1 MAAGEQAQQDGLAG
15 VTATAVRAAGGVVW
29 RPGQDGVE
37 VCVVHRPRYDDWS
50 LPKGKLEPGEH
61 PLVAAVREV
70 SEETGVQAVPQVR
83 LPRVSYAMRDGI
95 PKTVDYWSMRACG
108 HGGFQLHTEVDEVR
122 WLPVEAAAQRLSYS
136 HDVRVLREF
145 AWLPP
150 VTAVLAVIRHA
161 SAGKRGTWSGPDDAR
176 PLDEHGLRQAR
187 ALAPLMALIRPARLV
202 AATVRRCVQ
211 TLDPLAER
219 LDLPIEADPA
229 LDEPAP
235 GQDPDGNTLA
245 AAGRLARLAAEGPA
259 AVCSQGKVIPGALA
273 RLAGGVS
280 SEFATPKGTGWL
292 VAFTDGA
299 AVAADRLVA
308 AASGERAMPLLAP
321 DGGDYRR

>member
-1 MAAGEQAQQDGLAG
+1 M
-15 VTATAVRAAGGVVW
+15 TTVRAAGGVVW
-29 RPGQDGVE
+29 RPGRAGVE

-70 SEETGVQAVPQVR
+70 GEETDVRAIPQVR
-83 LPRVSYAMRDGI
+83 LPRVNYVMRDGI

-108 HGGFQLHTEVDEVR
+108 EGGFQPHTEVDEVR
-122 WLPVEAAAQRLSYS
+122 WLPVEAAAQQLTYS
-136 HDVRVLREF
+136 HDVRVVREF
-145 AWLPP
+145 ASLRP
-150 VTAVLAVIRHA
+150 VTAVLALVRHA
-161 SAGKRGTWSGPDDAR
+161 SAGKRGTWAGPDDAR
-176 PLDEHGLRQAR
+176 PLDEHGLGQAR
-187 ALAPLMALIRPARLV
+187 ALAPLMQLVQPGRLL

-235 GQDPDGNTLA
+235 GQDPEGNAHA
-245 AAGRLARLAAEGPA
+245 AAGRLARLAAEGAA

-273 RLAGGVS
+273 RLSGGAAND
-280 SEFATPKGTGWL
+280 FATPKGTGWL
-292 VAFTDGA
+292 LAFTDGRV
-299 AVAADRLVA
+299 VAADRLVA
-308 AASGERAMPLLAP
+308 ADP
-321 DGGDYRR
+321 DGPESPLPASDDSSSRL